1 MLTPEQRN
9 EIVSALGDYI
19 HTDECAQR
27 LSHSDLV
34 QIAFAEVILRRQW
47 ALKLFIDFLQVVG
60 LH

>member
-1 MLTPEQRN
+1 MILMLTPEQRN

-47 ALKLFIDFLQVVG
+47 ALK
-60 LH
+60 

>member
-27 LSHSDLV
+27 LLHSDLV

-47 ALKLFIDFLQVVG
+47 ALK
-60 LH
+60 